1 MTTRGDHI
9 VTPVPELFVDGIGGV
24 VFTNGTVRIELVCA
38 SPFDS
43 PTPNVG
49 EPPMLPR
56 QRLILPLDGFLRSF
70 GVMQNLVNKLAQEG
84 VVRRTESGAP
94 TDPGAPADPGAA
106 PPVAPGPAPA
116 PVPAAGPTP
125 GPMPIPA
132 PIEGSSGDT

>member
-43 PTPNVG
+43 PTPNAG

-84 VVRRTESGAP
+84 VVRRTG
-94 TDPGAPADPGAA
+94 PGATADPGAVL
-106 PPVAPGPAPA
+106 PVAPGPAQAQVPKPGPMSIPA
-116 PVPAAGPTP
+116 PV
-125 GPMPIPA
+125 
-132 PIEGSSGDT
+132 EGSSGDT

>member
-1 MTTRGDHI
+1 MTTRGDRI
-9 VTPVPELFVDGIGGV
+9 ATPVPELFVDGIGGV

-43 PTPNVG
+43 PNPSAG

-84 VVRRTESGAP
+84 VVRRT
-94 TDPGAPADPGAA
+94 DPAAPGAA
-106 PPVAPGPAPA
+106 PGAAPA
-116 PVPAAGPTP
+116 AVPMAAPVSVPV
-125 GPMPIPA
+125 
-132 PIEGSSGDT
+132 EGSSGDG

>member
-1 MTTRGDHI
+1 MTIRGDHI

-43 PTPNVG
+43 PTPNAG

-84 VVRRTESGAP
+84 VVRRTNS
-94 TDPGAPADPGAA
+94 GAPADPGAA
-106 PPVAPGPAPA
+106 PPVVPGPASAQVLA
-116 PVPAAGPTP
+116 PGSVA
-125 GPMPIPA
+125 IPA
-132 PIEGSSGDT
+132 QVKGSSGDT